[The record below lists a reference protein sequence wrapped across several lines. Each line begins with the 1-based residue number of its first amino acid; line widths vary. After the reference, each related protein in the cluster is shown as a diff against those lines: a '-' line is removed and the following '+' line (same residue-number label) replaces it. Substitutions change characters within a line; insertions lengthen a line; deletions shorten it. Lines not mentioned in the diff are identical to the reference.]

1 MTQIVSDFG
10 FSPLDNVINYE
21 VYDKASETS
30 KAIDLPSDADLNL
43 FVYDL
48 NQLKIIRID
57 FPSFADGRGFT
68 LAKLVRIRGFKGHLR
83 AKGHI
88 ISDQYA
94 MARRSGFDD
103 VEISQD
109 LAERQPEAE
118 WLFRS
123 NWKEYNFQKRVG
135 FNKMLAINL

>member
-103 VEISQD
+103 V
-109 LAERQPEAE
+109 
-118 WLFRS
+118 
-123 NWKEYNFQKRVG
+123 
-135 FNKMLAINL
+135 